1 VLRPLHLSK
10 AVRAALRE
18 PRRRLT
24 ELGDGGRQG
33 SYRRKLV
40 TEEIR
45 RRLEFEAR

>member
-1 VLRPLHLSK
+1 MITDK
-10 AVRAALRE
+10 VRAGTIWSA
-18 PRRRLT
+18 RRYFMCGNHR
-24 ELGDGGRQG
+24 